1 MQNLSLILFFPST
14 FCPTLP
20 HTKWALY
27 ENSFYASLKPGIIGF
42 YSSQKLT
49 ATICLVKRILDP
61 FQNDTN
67 TNILPKYSIE

>member
-1 MQNLSLILFFPST
+1 MQNFSLILFFLST

-27 ENSFYASLKPGIIGF
+27 ENSFYASLKPGIIA
-42 YSSQKLT
+42 ST
-49 ATICLVKRILDP
+49 AYCCYLVGQTNMGPLSK
-61 FQNDTN
+61 NNTN